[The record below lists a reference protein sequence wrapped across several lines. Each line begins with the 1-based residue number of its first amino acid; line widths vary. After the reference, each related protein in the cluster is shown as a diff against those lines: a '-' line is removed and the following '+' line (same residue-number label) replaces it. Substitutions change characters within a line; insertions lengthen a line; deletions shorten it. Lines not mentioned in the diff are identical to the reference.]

1 MGSSQVRIGH
11 VPGPVPLTSLV
22 WTGPCRYFAP
32 MGEGEVRRGAAW
44 RFVRAIVGSQ
54 ARGVTGAAVSGLL
67 WQTGAVGA
75 PLIVKYAI
83 DHGIVKG
90 DHHTLLIWLLVLL
103 GVGLLEVCAGAFRH
117 LYAIRNRSHSD
128 ARVRDAL
135 FAHALRLDAAY
146 HDRVGPGELL
156 SRASSD
162 SQHIARMMDAIGHTI
177 GYVLTVVA
185 VAIVM
190 LALDAELALIVLI
203 PVPLISAGAWL
214 YSRQYERGTR
224 LLQESWAQAS
234 TLVEETVSGIRVVKG
249 LGAGDAL
256 SQRFWGRSREIRDRA
271 LHLARLDAIFIPV
284 LEMLPL
290 LGIAAVLWFGG
301 RRVGNGLTLG
311 SFVAFNAYV
320 VMLVWPMRVL
330 GQRVTTVQKALG
342 ASGRITEVLEAE
354 PQLHEPRHPREL
366 EARGDIRL
374 EGVRFGHQG
383 DRSVLDG
390 LDLHVAP
397 GESLALVGATGSGKS
412 TVAGLLARL
421 YDPEDG
427 RVLLDGHDLRD
438 LRLADVRR
446 SVALVFEETFL
457 FSESVREN
465 IRVGRPDASDDDVQR
480 AAEQAG
486 AAGFVADLPD
496 GYDTILGERGFSL
509 SGGQRQ
515 RIAIARAIL
524 ADPAV
529 LVLDD
534 ATSAVDA
541 TKEHEI
547 RAALADVMRGRTTLV
562 IAHRPATIA
571 LADRVAVLEGGRIV
585 EEGRHADLSARS
597 PRYRA
602 LLALE
607 SEAAA

>member
-1 MGSSQVRIGH
+1 MGDEQ
-11 VPGPVPLTSLV
+11 
-22 WTGPCRYFAP
+22 A
-32 MGEGEVRRGAAW
+32 RRGAAW
-44 RFVRAIVGSQ
+44 RFVRAVVGSQ
-54 ARGVTGAAVSGLL
+54 AYGVSGAVVSGLL
-67 WQTGAVGA
+67 WQAGAVAA
-75 PLIVKYAI
+75 PLVVKYAI
-83 DHGIVKG
+83 DHGIVG
-90 DHHTLLIWLLVLL
+90 ENHQTLVIWLLVLL
-103 GVGLLEVCAGAFRH
+103 AVGLLEVVAGAFRH
-117 LYAIRNRSHSD
+117 LYAIRNRAHSD
-128 ARVRDAL
+128 ARVRDAI
-135 FAHALRLDAAY
+135 FAHSLRLDASY

-162 SQHIARMMDAIGHTI
+162 SLHVARMMDAIGHTI

-190 LALDAELALIVLI
+190 LFLDAELALIVLI
-203 PVPLISAGAWL
+203 PVPLVTIGAWL
-214 YSRQYERGTR
+214 YSRRYDVGTR
-224 LLQESWAQAS
+224 QLQESWAQAS

-249 LGAGDAL
+249 LGAGAAL
-256 SQRFWGRSREIRDRA
+256 ESRFRRRSDEIMDRA
-271 LHLARLDAIFIPV
+271 LHLARLDAVFIPF

-290 LGIAAVLWFGG
+290 VGIATVLWFGG
-301 RRVGNGLTLG
+301 RSVISGSLSVG

-320 VMLVWPMRVL
+320 VMLVWPLRVL
-330 GQRVTTVQKALG
+330 GQRVTTLQKALG
-342 ASGRITEVLEAE
+342 ASGRVTEVLEAE
-354 PQLHEPRHPREL
+354 PRLLEPRHPEEL
-366 EARGDIRL
+366 ERPVRGDVRL
-374 EGVRFGHQG
+374 EGVVFGHEG
-383 DRSVLDG
+383 DHAVLDG

-397 GESLALVGATGSGKS
+397 GESVALVGATGSGKS

-421 YDPEDG
+421 YDPEGG

-438 LRLADVRR
+438 LRLDDVRR
-446 SVALVFEETFL
+446 AVALVFEETFL

-465 IRVGRPDASDDDVQR
+465 IRVGRPDADDEDVAR
-480 AAEQAG
+480 AAQLAG
-486 AAGFVADLPD
+486 AADFVENLPD

-524 ADPAV
+524 ADPAL

-547 RAALADVMRGRTTLV
+547 RAALSEVMRGRTTLV

-571 LADRVAVLEGGRIV
+571 LADRVAVLEGGGIV
-585 EEGRHADLSARS
+585 EEGTHDELIAGSA
-597 PRYRA
+597 RYRA

-607 SEAAA
+607 EAA

>member
-1 MGSSQVRIGH
+1 MGD
-11 VPGPVPLTSLV
+11 
-22 WTGPCRYFAP
+22 A
-32 MGEGEVRRGAAW
+32 EARRGAAW
-44 RFVRAIVGSQ
+44 RFVRAVVGSQ
-54 ARGVTGAAVSGLL
+54 AYGVTGAVVSGLL
-67 WQTGAVGA
+67 WQAGAVAA
-75 PLIVKYAI
+75 PLVVKYAI
-83 DHGIVKG
+83 DHGIVG
-90 DHHTLLIWLLVLL
+90 QDHRTLVIWLLVLL
-103 GVGLLEVCAGAFRH
+103 AVGMLEVVAGAFRH

-128 ARVRDAL
+128 ARVRDAI
-135 FAHALRLDAAY
+135 FAHALRLDASY

-162 SQHIARMMDAIGHTI
+162 SQHVARMMDAIGHTI

-190 LALDAELALIVLI
+190 LFLDPQLALIVLI
-203 PVPLISAGAWL
+203 PVPLVSLGAWL
-214 YSRQYERGTR
+214 YSRRYDAGTR
-224 LLQESWAQAS
+224 ELQESWAQAS

-256 SQRFWGRSREIRDRA
+256 EGRFRRRSDEIMERA

-301 RRVGNGLTLG
+301 RSVISGELSVG

-320 VMLVWPMRVL
+320 VMLVWPLRVL
-330 GQRVTTVQKALG
+330 GQRVTTLQKALG

-354 PQLHEPRHPREL
+354 PQLLEPRHPEEL
-366 EARGDIRL
+366 ERPARGDVRL
-374 EGVRFGHQG
+374 EGVRFGHEG
-383 DRSVLDG
+383 DHAVLGG

-427 RVLLDGHDLRD
+427 RVLLDGHDLRA

-446 SVALVFEETFL
+446 VVALVFEETFL

-465 IRVGRPDASDDDVQR
+465 IRVGRPDANDEDVER
-480 AAEQAG
+480 AARLAG
-486 AAGFVADLPD
+486 AADFVANLPD
-496 GYDTILGERGFSL
+496 GYDTVLGERGFSL

-547 RAALADVMRGRTTLV
+547 RAALGEVMRGRTTLV

-571 LADRVAVLEGGRIV
+571 LADRVAVLESGRIV
-585 EEGRHADLSARS
+585 EQGTHAELLARS
-597 PRYRA
+597 VRYRA

-607 SEAAA
+607 SEAA

>member
-1 MGSSQVRIGH
+1 M
-11 VPGPVPLTSLV
+11 
-22 WTGPCRYFAP
+22 
-32 MGEGEVRRGAAW
+32 
-44 RFVRAIVGSQ
+44 RAIVREQSG
-54 ARGVTGAAVSGLL
+54 GVTGAVVSGLL
-67 WQTGAVGA
+67 WQAGAVGA
-75 PLIVKYAI
+75 PLVVKYAI
-83 DHGIVKG
+83 DNGIVAG
-90 DHHTLLIWLLVLL
+90 DHHTLLLWLLVLL
-103 GVGLLEVCAGAFRH
+103 TVGLLEVGAGGFRH
-117 LYAIRNRSHSD
+117 IYAIRNRSQSD
-128 ARVRDAL
+128 ARIRDAL

-185 VAIVM
+185 VAVVM
-190 LALDAELALIVLI
+190 LVLDPGLALVVLI
-203 PVPLISAGAWL
+203 PLPVVSVAAWV
-214 YSRQYERGTR
+214 YSRRYDTGTQR
-224 LLQESWAQAS
+224 LQEAWGEAS

-256 SQRFWGRSREIRDRA
+256 SGRFRDRSDEVLRRA
-271 LHLARLDAIFIPV
+271 LELARLDAVFNPF

-290 LGIAAVLWFGG
+290 IGIAAVLWLGG
-301 RRVGNGLTLG
+301 RSVIAGDLSLG

-320 VMLVWPMRVL
+320 VMLVWPLRVL
-330 GQRVTTVQKALG
+330 GQRVTTVQKALA
-342 ASGRITEVLEAE
+342 ASARIAEVLEVE
-354 PQLHEPRHPREL
+354 PRLQEPRHPREL
-366 EARGDIRL
+366 ERPPRGDVEL
-374 EGVRFGHQG
+374 AGVRFGHEG
-383 DRSVLDG
+383 DHAVLDG

-421 YDPEDG
+421 YDPEGG
-427 RVLLDGHDLRD
+427 RVLLDGVDLRE

-446 SVALVFEETFL
+446 AVALVFEETFL
-457 FSESVREN
+457 FSESVAEN
-465 IRVGRPDASDDDVQR
+465 IRVGRPDAADEDVER
-480 AAEQAG
+480 AAGLAG
-486 AAGFVADLPD
+486 AAEFIAGLPE
-496 GYDTILGERGFSL
+496 GYDTVLGEHGFSL

-547 RAALADVMRGRTTLV
+547 RSQLATVMRGRTTLV

-571 LADRVAVLEGGRIV
+571 LADRVAVLHAGRIV
-585 EEGRHADLSARS
+585 EEGTHEELLRHS
-597 PRYRA
+597 PRYRD

-607 SEAAA
+607 SEAA

>member
-1 MGSSQVRIGH
+1 MGD
-11 VPGPVPLTSLV
+11 
-22 WTGPCRYFAP
+22 A
-32 MGEGEVRRGAAW
+32 EARRGAAW
-44 RFVRAIVGSQ
+44 RFVRAVVGSQ
-54 ARGVTGAAVSGLL
+54 AYGVTGAVASGLL
-67 WQTGAVGA
+67 WQAGAVAA
-75 PLIVKYAI
+75 PLVVKYAI
-83 DHGIVKG
+83 DHGIVG
-90 DHHTLLIWLLVLL
+90 EDHRTLVIWLLVLL
-103 GVGLLEVCAGAFRH
+103 AVGMLEVVAGAFRH

-128 ARVRDAL
+128 ARVRDAI
-135 FAHALRLDAAY
+135 FAHALRLDASY

-162 SQHIARMMDAIGHTI
+162 SQHVARMMDAIGHTI

-190 LALDAELALIVLI
+190 LFLDPTLALIVLI
-203 PVPLISAGAWL
+203 PVPLVSLGAWL
-214 YSRQYERGTR
+214 YSRRYDAGTR
-224 LLQESWAQAS
+224 LLQESWAEAS

-249 LGAGDAL
+249 LGAGAAL
-256 SQRFWGRSREIRDRA
+256 QGRFRRRSDEIMGRA
-271 LHLARLDAIFIPV
+271 LDLARLDAVFIPV

-301 RRVGNGLTLG
+301 RRVITGELSVG

-320 VMLVWPMRVL
+320 VMLVWPLRVL
-330 GQRVTTVQKALG
+330 GQRVTTLQKALA

-354 PQLHEPRHPREL
+354 PQLLEPRHPEEL
-366 EARGDIRL
+366 ERPVRGDVRL
-374 EGVRFGHQG
+374 EGIRFGHEG
-383 DRSVLDG
+383 DHAVLDG

-427 RVLLDGHDLRD
+427 RARLDGHDLRD
-438 LRLADVRR
+438 LRLDDVRR
-446 SVALVFEETFL
+446 AVALVFEETFL

-465 IRVGRPDASDDDVQR
+465 IRVGRPDASDEDVQR
-480 AAEQAG
+480 AAELAG
-486 AAGFVADLPD
+486 AADFVANLPD
-496 GYDTILGERGFSL
+496 CYDTVLGERGFSL

-547 RAALADVMRGRTTLV
+547 RAALAEVMRGRTTLV

-585 EEGRHADLSARS
+585 EQGTHGELLAGSV
-597 PRYRA
+597 RYRA

-607 SEAAA
+607 TEAA

>member
-1 MGSSQVRIGH
+1 MGDEQ
-11 VPGPVPLTSLV
+11 
-22 WTGPCRYFAP
+22 A
-32 MGEGEVRRGAAW
+32 RRGAAW
-44 RFVRAIVGSQ
+44 RFVHAVVGSQ
-54 ARGVTGAAVSGLL
+54 AYGVSGAVASGLL
-67 WQTGAVGA
+67 WQAGAVAA
-75 PLIVKYAI
+75 PLVVKYAI
-83 DHGIVKG
+83 DHGIVG
-90 DHHTLLIWLLVLL
+90 EDHRTLVIWLLVLL
-103 GVGLLEVCAGAFRH
+103 AVGMLEVVGGAFRH

-128 ARVRDAL
+128 ARVRDAI
-135 FAHALRLDAAY
+135 FAHSLRLDASY

-162 SQHIARMMDAIGHTI
+162 STHVARMMDAIGHTI

-190 LALDAELALIVLI
+190 FFLDAQLALIVLI
-203 PVPLISAGAWL
+203 PVPLVSLGAWL
-214 YSRQYERGTR
+214 YSRRYDAGTR
-224 LLQESWAQAS
+224 QLQESWAQAS

-249 LGAGDAL
+249 LGAGAAL
-256 SQRFWGRSREIRDRA
+256 ESRFRRRSDEIMDRA
-271 LHLARLDAIFIPV
+271 LHLARLDAVFVPF

-290 LGIAAVLWFGG
+290 LGIATVLWFGG
-301 RRVGNGLTLG
+301 RSVISGSLSVG

-320 VMLVWPMRVL
+320 VMLVWPLRVL
-330 GQRVTTVQKALG
+330 GQRVTTLQKALG

-354 PQLHEPRHPREL
+354 PRLLEPRHPQEL
-366 EARGDIRL
+366 ERPVRGDVRL
-374 EGVRFGHQG
+374 EGVRFGHEG
-383 DRSVLDG
+383 DHAVLDG

-438 LRLADVRR
+438 LRLDDVRR
-446 SVALVFEETFL
+446 AVALVFEETFL

-465 IRVGRPDASDDDVQR
+465 IRVGRPDAGDEDVQR
-480 AAEQAG
+480 AAKLAG
-486 AAGFVADLPD
+486 AADFVDNLPD

-524 ADPAV
+524 ADPAL

-547 RAALADVMRGRTTLV
+547 RAALTKVMRGRTTLV

-571 LADRVAVLEGGRIV
+571 LADRVAVLEGGGIV
-585 EEGRHADLSARS
+585 EEGTHDELIAGSA
-597 PRYRA
+597 RYRA

-607 SEAAA
+607 VEAA